1 MSSSFVHES
10 IKELSLLENDT
21 EIKKGNDG
29 MRTVKVRPI
38 ANEICELFEDLLD
51 KHNIDIP
58 DEDREW
64 NEGEAH
70 IYGMTYAELEDKVK
84 EILVEFAEQI
94 KRDNVEL
101 EEYEY
106 QKERMINY
114 GRKIKSII
122 K

>member
-1 MSSSFVHES
+1 M
-10 IKELSLLENDT
+10 
-21 EIKKGNDG
+21 
-29 MRTVKVRPI
+29 TVIKVRPI

-58 DEDREW
+58 DDDREG
-64 NEGEAH
+64 NEEEAH

-94 KRDNVEL
+94 KKDDVEL

-106 QKERMINY
+106 
-114 GRKIKSII
+114 
-122 K
+122 

>member
-1 MSSSFVHES
+1 MKT
-10 IKELSLLENDT
+10 I
-21 EIKKGNDG
+21 
-29 MRTVKVRPI
+29 KVRQI
-38 ANEICELFEDLLD
+38 ANEICEQFEDLLD

-58 DEDREW
+58 DDDREG

-94 KRDNVEL
+94 KRDDVEL

-106 QKERMINY
+106 
-114 GRKIKSII
+114 
-122 K
+122 